1 MVEKRPTTILCLAS
15 YFKGTTVLEAC
26 RDEGC
31 HVILVPREKIADKD
45 WPMSAVDE
53 RFLMPDVSAMPDVL
67 HAVSYLAR
75 GRHIDRIIP
84 LDDYDVLTAAAIREH
99 TRIPGM
105 GQTTARRFRD
115 KLAMRFQAQSKGL
128 LVPEFVP
135 VLNYDDLREFM
146 GRIPSPWVL
155 KPRTEAGAMGI
166 KLIHNQE
173 ELWRWLDNLG
183 DEQSYFLLEQYISG
197 DVYHVDSIVWDEK
210 VIFAEPNKYWQP
222 PINVAHEGGVFV
234 TRTME
239 RNSKEARSLLSMN
252 KNLVKALGM
261 VRGVTHTEFIRG
273 KEDGRLYFLETAARV
288 GGANIAEFV
297 EAATGVNM
305 WREWARLEIAAA
317 RGETYQLPEVWQDY
331 AGVLICLA
339 KQEYPDMS
347 AYADPEVVWRL
358 EGRAHHAGLIIT
370 ADNTARIEELLG
382 QYHARFLT
390 DYLAVAPPL
399 DKPPQ

>member
-1 MVEKRPTTILCLAS
+1 MVADRPTTILCLAS

-31 HVILVPREKIADKD
+31 HVILITREKIADKD

-53 RFLMPDVSAMPDVL
+53 RFLMPDLSAMPDIL
-67 HAVSYLAR
+67 HAISYLAR

-146 GRIPSPWVL
+146 GRIPAPWVL

-173 ELWRWLDNLG
+173 ELWRWLDELG

-239 RNSKEARSLLSMN
+239 RNSKEARSLLGMN
-252 KNLVKALGM
+252 KKLVKALGM

-297 EAATGVNM
+297 EAATGINL
-305 WREWARLEIAAA
+305 WREWARLEIASAQN
-317 RGETYQLPEVWQDY
+317 ETYQLPELRQDY

-347 AYADPEVVWRL
+347 VYTDPEVVWRL
-358 EGRAHHAGLIIT
+358 EGRAYHAGLIIS
-370 ADNTARIEELLG
+370 ADNTDRIEQLLT
-382 QYHARFLT
+382 QYSGRFVN